1 VARLKPGDRAP
12 AFALPDQRGDVISL
26 ADHRGRKVLVYFYPK
41 ADTAGCTAQACS
53 VRDASGDLAGAGVE
67 VLGISPDPPTRQ
79 AAFDTKYSLGFPLL
93 SDADHRVAEAY
104 GVWAEK
110 SIYGRTYFGILR
122 SAFLVDE
129 RGRLEDVRYRISPK
143 DTVPFV
149 LSSVT
154 G

>member
-12 AFALPDQRGDVISL
+12 AFALPDQRGQVISL
-26 ADHRGRKVLVYFYPK
+26 AEHRGRKVLLYFYPK
-41 ADTAGCTAQACS
+41 ADTSGCTAQACS
-53 VRDASGDLAGAGVE
+53 VRDARGDLTTAGVD
-67 VLGISPDPPTRQ
+67 VLGISPDPPARQ
-79 AAFDTKYSLGFPLL
+79 ASFDAKYTLGFPLL

-110 SIYGRTYFGILR
+110 SMYGRTYFGILR

-129 RGRLEDVRYRISPK
+129 RGKLEDVWYRITPK

-149 LSSVT
+149 LSSVA

>member
-1 VARLKPGDRAP
+1 MARLKPGDRAP
-12 AFALPDQRGDVISL
+12 KFALPDQRGDVISL
-26 ADHRGRKVLVYFYPK
+26 ADYRGRKFLVYFYPK
-41 ADTAGCTAQACS
+41 ADTSGCTAQACS
-53 VRDASGDLAGAGVE
+53 VRDARGDLAGAGVD
-67 VLGISPDPPTRQ
+67 VLGLSPDPPARQ
-79 AAFDTKYSLGFPLL
+79 AAFDAKYSLGFPLL

-110 SIYGRTYFGILR
+110 SMYGRTYFGVVR

-129 RGRLEDVRYRISPK
+129 RGRIEDARYRISPR